1 MTLHRSDLHRRH
13 EGPSADSPAR
23 ELIDAGFGWEIADA
37 DILHH
42 GLNLADVGHVL
53 DLHYRKIISDDVAG
67 QLLGVLADMHWT
79 DPADFPY
86 DPEFGEAYNSR
97 ERYFAARIG
106 DAAGWLHAGRPRREA
121 ARVAFRIVLRRL
133 IAELLASAAG
143 FASKTCNMAVKH
155 RETFMADQTYL
166 QQAQPSTLGHYLL
179 GFVPSA
185 LRDAE
190 RLKVALAQVNQSPG
204 GAGCVNGSRLL
215 QDRNYISD
223 LLGFEGVIE
232 HTRDAMWQVDTFVDA
247 LSTSVS
253 LISNQSKLAEDLEI
267 WSSQEFNYV
276 DLAGPFTRSSVLM
289 PQKRNPY
296 ALTILRGGNGVLVGR
311 LTGLLAVV
319 KTPSARSDNLIFAYG
334 EVPRALSYARK
345 LSDLAAGVVET
356 LAVNE
361 SRLWTM
367 LESGFSQATD
377 LAEHIML
384 ECGIDYRTAYRIV
397 GDVVKTASK
406 NGQRGVDIDSA
417 AISTSA
423 QKVAGLNL
431 SLDAK
436 KLADAL
442 NPRNIVASR
451 SSAGGAAPSVVT
463 AMAERYGEEATI
475 LASHAARELA
485 RFEEAEQK
493 LWERA
498 EAIRASKGR

>member
-1 MTLHRSDLHRRH
+1 MTLLRSDFDRRH
-13 EGPSADSPAR
+13 EGPSGDSPAR

-53 DLHYRKIISDDVAG
+53 DLHYRKIISDDVAR
-67 QLLGVLADMHWT
+67 QLLGVLIDVHRSN
-79 DPADFPY
+79 PADFPY
-86 DPEFGEAYNSR
+86 NPEFGEAYNSR

-133 IAELLASAAG
+133 MAELLESAAQ
-143 FASKTCNMAVKH
+143 FSIKTSEVAVKH

-190 RLKVALAQVNQSPG
+190 RLKVALRQVNESPG

-215 QDRNYISD
+215 DDRNYISD
-223 LLGFEGVIE
+223 LLGFERVIE
-232 HTRDAMWQVDTFVDA
+232 HTRDAMWQVDTFIDA
-247 LSTSVS
+247 LTTSVS

-276 DLAGPFTRSSVLM
+276 DLAGPYTRSSVLM

-296 ALTILRGGNGVLVGR
+296 ALTIIRGGNGMLMGR

-345 LSDLAAGVVET
+345 LSDLASGVVET
-356 LAVNE
+356 LSVNE
-361 SRLWTM
+361 RRLWTM

-384 ECGIDYRTAYRIV
+384 ECGVDYRTAYRIV

-406 NGQRGVDIDSA
+406 AGKRGVDIDVLSIQEA
-417 AISTSA
+417 A
-423 QKVAGLNL
+423 QRVAGLNL
-431 SLDAK
+431 SLNPK
-436 KLADAL
+436 ELAAAL
-442 NPRNIVASR
+442 DPRNIVASR
-451 SSAGGAAPSVVT
+451 SCIGGAAPDIVT
-463 AMAERYGEEATI
+463 AMSERYKEEAKG
-475 LASHAARELA
+475 LAAYAARELA
-485 RFEEAEQK
+485 HFDEIERN
-493 LWERA
+493 LLERA
-498 EAIRASKGR
+498 EQIRG